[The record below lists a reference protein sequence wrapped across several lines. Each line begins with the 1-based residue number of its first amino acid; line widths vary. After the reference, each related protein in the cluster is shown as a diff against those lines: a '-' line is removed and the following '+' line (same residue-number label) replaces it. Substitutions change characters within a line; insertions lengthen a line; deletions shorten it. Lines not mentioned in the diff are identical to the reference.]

1 MPVSEASTARL
12 RTRRRRYVL
21 AIVAVFTASRYLYW
35 LAGVRFDTWALTNSW
50 QLLPEDL
57 LRHDLVGSL
66 WYLHSQPPLWN
77 AVIGATLHLP
87 HAHGLINI
95 ELVLCTLALTVLLFF
110 TMLELAVPMP
120 LAFVTATIFAISP
133 TTVMYENWMYYTYP
147 VALMS
152 VGAVWCFARFMRTKR
167 VGYAAGVGALL
178 ALLALT
184 RASYHLVFVVAG
196 AAAVVVVAPKLTRRR
211 VLIAVGI
218 PVIIVGGLYVKN
230 YVVFGEPTASS
241 WLGMN
246 LAHSLLGNQPV
257 AVKADVD
264 RGKLSP
270 QALTPAFIG
279 LASYPVHR
287 APTGVPALDRPEKG
301 PGVNNYNNI
310 AYIDVSRQYQK
321 DAVEFIKLHPDLYVR
336 TVADAFRTMFV
347 PSSDFFGVRVDKP
360 NFVHLRGAL
369 DFENDL
375 LGQRRE
381 YHPPASG
388 QLATTGAPDARDIA
402 WLIVFAYGATLF
414 AAAVV
419 AVRSIRRRRWSV
431 PGATLVFLAFIVTF
445 SMFASNMFEL
455 GENMRFRLETDP
467 LVFAAT
473 AALLARAWT
482 YGRGLRTARRAAEV
496 IAIEPDDLDVPLALD
511 DLFPGEPSDS
521 RHETEP
527 LRG

>member
-1 MPVSEASTARL
+1 MPVSEASTART
-12 RTRRRRYVL
+12 RTHRRRYVL
-21 AIVAVFTASRYLYW
+21 AITVVFVASRYVYW
-35 LAGVRFDTWALTNSW
+35 LAGVRFDSWALTNSW

-95 ELVLCTLALTVLLFF
+95 ELVVCTLVLTVVMFF

-120 LAFVTATIFAISP
+120 LAFVIATLFAISP

-152 VGAVWCFARFMRTKR
+152 VGAVWCFARYMRTKR
-167 VGYAAGVGALL
+167 VSYAAGVGTLL

-184 RASYHLVFVVAG
+184 RASYHLVFVIAG
-196 AAAVVVVAPKLTRRR
+196 AAAVLVAAPKPTRRR
-211 VLIAVGI
+211 VLVAVGI
-218 PVIIVGGLYVKN
+218 PVIVVGGLYVKN

-246 LAHSLLGNQPV
+246 LAHSVLGNQPV
-257 AVKADVD
+257 AVRADVA

-279 LASYPVHR
+279 LDSYPVHR
-287 APTGVPALDRPEKG
+287 APTGVPALDRLEKG
-301 PGVNNYNNI
+301 PRVNNYNNL

-336 TVADAFRTMFV
+336 TVADGFRTMFV
-347 PSSDFFGVRVDKP
+347 PSSDFFGVQRDKL

-375 LGQRRE
+375 LGQRHE
-381 YHPPASG
+381 YQPPPLG
-388 QLATTGAPDARDIA
+388 ELATTTAPDARDVA
-402 WLIVFAYGATLF
+402 WFIVFAYGATLL
-414 AAAVV
+414 AAAFV
-419 AVRSIRRRRWSV
+419 AARSIRRRRWSA

-467 LVFAAT
+467 LVFVAM
-473 AALLARAWT
+473 AALLAQAWT
-482 YGRGLRTARRAAEV
+482 YGRGIRVSPPGAEP
-496 IAIEPDDLDVPLALD
+496 IAVELNDVDAPLALGD
-511 DLFPGEPSDS
+511 SSPGERSDS
-521 RHETEP
+521 RRQTEP